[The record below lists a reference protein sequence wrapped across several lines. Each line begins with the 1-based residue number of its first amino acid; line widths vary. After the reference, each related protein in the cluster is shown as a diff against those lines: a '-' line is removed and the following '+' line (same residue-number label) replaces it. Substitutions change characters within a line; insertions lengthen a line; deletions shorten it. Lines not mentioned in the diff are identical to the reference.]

1 VEKRIISIIL
11 MSLIVG
17 LAVGYGTGY
26 LGTDVIVLRQ
36 SIQQLQAQVENF
48 QDQNNDLQ
56 NQLNDATTEVSQLNS
71 ELSQKNSQI
80 ISLGIYLS
88 NLQQQLENK
97 NDEIQTLQSQVDSL
111 EDQLDT
117 QILGV
122 YFSPDGGC
130 EDQVLYWINRANET
144 IHILIYSFT
153 LDTISDELV
162 VANQRG
168 IEVKVLFERQQISQ
182 YSEYQKLKNAG
193 IPVRNDTNSDLM
205 HDKVMIIDGTIVL
218 TGSFNYSA
226 AAEEDNNENLLVIKS
241 ATIAAEYEEEFTEI
255 WNQGV

>member
-1 VEKRIISIIL
+1 
-11 MSLIVG
+11 
-17 LAVGYGTGY
+17 
-26 LGTDVIVLRQ
+26 
-36 SIQQLQAQVENF
+36 
-48 QDQNNDLQ
+48 
-56 NQLNDATTEVSQLNS
+56 
-71 ELSQKNSQI
+71 
-80 ISLGIYLS
+80 LGIYLS

-111 EDQLDT
+111 ENQLDT

-130 EDQVLYWINRANET
+130 EDEILDWISRANET
-144 IHILIYSFT
+144 IHILIYIFNS
-153 LDTISDELV
+153 DTISDELIA
-162 VANQRG
+162 ANQRG
-168 IEVKVLFERQQISQ
+168 IEVKVLFEQEENKQ

-193 IPVRNDTNSDLM
+193 IPVRNDTNSHLM
-205 HDKVMIIDGTIVL
+205 HDKVMIIDGTIIL

>member
-1 VEKRIISIIL
+1 

-56 NQLNDATTEVSQLNS
+56 NQLNDATTEISQLNS

-80 ISLGIYLS
+80 VSLGIYLS

-111 EDQLDT
+111 EIQLET

-130 EDQVLYWINRANET
+130 EDEILDWISRANET
-144 IHILIYSFT
+144 IHILIYIFNS
-153 LDTISDELV
+153 DTISDELIA
-162 VANQRG
+162 ANQRG
-168 IEVKVLFERQQISQ
+168 IEVKVLFEQEEIKQ

-193 IPVRNDTNSDLM
+193 IQVRNDTNSHSM
-205 HDKVMIIDGTIVL
+205 HDKVLIIDDTIVL

-226 AAEEDNNENLLVIKS
+226 DAEKYNNENLLVIKS
-241 ATIAAEYEEEFTEI
+241 TTIAAEYEEKFTEI